1 MVKENTDFRN
11 DLLLRYLSNEQVQE
25 NNDEFNK
32 FYDEK
37 FEGYIFGLTQ
47 KKDVRVEE
55 LKLGKEILSYKSSI
69 TAKINM

>member
-1 MVKENTDFRN
+1 MVKENKDFRN
-11 DLLLRYLSNEQVQE
+11 DLLLRYLSKDQVKE
-25 NNDEFNK
+25 NGDEFNK

-37 FEGYIFGLTQ
+37 LEGYIFGLTQ
-47 KKDVRVEE
+47 KRDVRVEE